1 MKRKFI
7 SLLLAICTL
16 STLVAC
22 GNDNTDKQTNN
33 VETNIENDVEANVEN
48 NSQNNEEDAKNNA
61 NYNSML
67 LDKYP
72 NQKICE
78 KDWTELTFI
87 LDDKEYTL
95 GNKLSDYDFE
105 AMGYIPTLSITD
117 ISDSETLKETTVK
130 KQEELHYYKSGMNIL
145 EPITLNLVNPTSEEI
160 SIYDCVVNGINIGA
174 SLYSLD
180 MADDFPTFSINGLK
194 FGDTKETMLEKLGTN
209 YVSEKESKKGITIY
223 KYMNENETK
232 GLVIQLNSRGI
243 MSFNLAYK
251 VEPVEP
257 IEPEEINEEIAID
270 LNNPIIMPSENW
282 TDMELV
288 INGSLVNLEDLTYP
302 QLTTLI
308 EGRVSENYEDNTI
321 KTNKISMMDIWLYEG
336 SKDSLNVKFYNKSQ
350 EEILLTDCYI
360 SSIQQTLE
368 IKEESKDEVIFCKGL
383 MPGQEI
389 TEDQIKE
396 MFGEPTETS
405 KNTLIYKDDTNKAFE
420 ITIKENKI
428 TSLKLWY
435 K

>member
-16 STLVAC
+16 STFVAC
-22 GNDNTDKQTNN
+22 GNNNTDKQTN
-33 VETNIENDVEANVEN
+33 IENDTEDNL
-48 NSQNNEEDAKNNA
+48 QNNEEDVENN
-61 NYNSML
+61 NYDPIL

-95 GNKLSDYDFE
+95 GNKLSDYDFGT
-105 AMGYIPTLSITD
+105 MGYIPTLSVIDIT
-117 ISDSETLKETTVK
+117 DSETLKETMIENQK
-130 KQEELHYYKSGMNIL
+130 ALHYYKSGISIL
-145 EPITLNLVNPTSEEI
+145 EPVTLNLVNPTSEEI
-160 SIYDCVVNGINIGA
+160 SIYDCVVNGIDVAA
-174 SLYSLD
+174 SLYPLGK
-180 MADDFPTFSINGLK
+180 ADDFPTFSINGLK

-209 YVSEKESKKGITIY
+209 YVSEKETKKGIAIY

-232 GLVIQLNSRGI
+232 CLIIQLNSYGI
-243 MSFNLAYK
+243 ISFDLAYK
-251 VEPVEP
+251 VEPMET
-257 IEPEEINEEIAID
+257 ENPEEINEEVAID
-270 LNNPIIMPSENW
+270 LKNPMIMPSENW

-308 EGRVSENYEDNTI
+308 DGRVAENYEDNTI
-321 KTNKISMMDIWLYEG
+321 KANKISMMDVWLYEG

-350 EEILLTDCYI
+350 EEILLTNCYI
-360 SSIQQTLE
+360 SSIEQTLK

-383 MPGQEI
+383 MPGQEM

-396 MFGEPTETS
+396 MFGEPTEIS